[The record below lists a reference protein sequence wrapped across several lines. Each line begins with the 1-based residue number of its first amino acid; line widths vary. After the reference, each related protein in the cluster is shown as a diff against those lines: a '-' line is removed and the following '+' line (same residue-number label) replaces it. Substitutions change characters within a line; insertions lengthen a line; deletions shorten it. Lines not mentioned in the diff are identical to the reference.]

1 MKDEEEKFYTR
12 LECTFVAAVV
22 IAKVLREDKIAI
34 KHFWNVSEEV
44 SD

>member
-1 MKDEEEKFYTR
+1 MEDEEEKYYTR
-12 LECTFVAAVV
+12 LECTFAAAVV

-44 SD
+44 SK